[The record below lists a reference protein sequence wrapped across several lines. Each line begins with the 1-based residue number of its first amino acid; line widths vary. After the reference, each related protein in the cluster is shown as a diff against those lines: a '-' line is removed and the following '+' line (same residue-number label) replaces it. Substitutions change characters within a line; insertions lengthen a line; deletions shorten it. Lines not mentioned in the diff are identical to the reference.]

1 MCLAGIDNFLFKLGY
16 MEKYACKTFHH
27 VHDPQNVNSA
37 ISSLWSYKIGQTSPV
52 QTVMKH
58 HSETFMKLYYLLWTF
73 LLSFVGHVI
82 SYIFFNCQLN
92 CSYIK
97 GDILIIWFILGWGRR
112 NNLMNHSFIEL
123 KRNLSTLNFSLFIYW
138 TWLNSQYFW
147 KWTNANPMKIS
158 AGPPL
163 LPSCKLG

>member
-1 MCLAGIDNFLFKLGY
+1 MFVKLFI
-16 MEKYACKTFHH
+16 TFTTHKMSIALYHH
-27 VHDPQNVNSA
+27 FDH
-37 ISSLWSYKIGQTSPV
+37 
-52 QTVMKH
+52 
-58 HSETFMKLYYLLWTF
+58 MKLVRQAQSKQSWNIIQKHSGNYIICFETF

-82 SYIFFNCQLN
+82 RYIFFNCQLN

-147 KWTNANPMKIS
+147 KWTNANPMKIFSRS
-158 AGPPL
+158 ATA
-163 LPSCKLG
+163 SKL